1 MSHIDVSAK
10 FNHNEPKWQP
20 LSCSDSQFLPV
31 SHNGLQYAT
40 KSYNELQFNKT
51 LMKKRGQER
60 MDKREIFI
68 SKKDTVF
75 GIDKFFC
82 VK

>member
-1 MSHIDVSAK
+1 
-10 FNHNEPKWQP
+10 
-20 LSCSDSQFLPV
+20 
-31 SHNGLQYAT
+31 
-40 KSYNELQFNKT
+40 
-51 LMKKRGQER
+51 MKKRGQER

-82 VK
+82 VT